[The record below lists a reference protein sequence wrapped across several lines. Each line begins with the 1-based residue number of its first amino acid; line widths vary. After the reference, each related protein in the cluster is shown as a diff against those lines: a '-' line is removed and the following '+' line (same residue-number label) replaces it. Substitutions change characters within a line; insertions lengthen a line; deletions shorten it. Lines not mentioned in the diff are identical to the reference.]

1 MATSTS
7 PIQPLKKKKG
17 GGERRKEETDKKK
30 KRKERKRSFFLPLRI
45 FFKME
50 FQNGSCIILQLHIII
65 GGGWQKGTQYF
76 MYYSEISCKSIIISK
91 QKGFKIYILKE
102 GQNFKRKM
110 GKKWKTLPV
119 GKKGKR
125 NSHYANHN

>member
-7 PIQPLKKKKG
+7 PIQPLKKKKV
-17 GGERRKEETDKKK
+17 GEKEGRRRQIKRKKE
-30 KRKERKRSFFLPLRI
+30 RKEREVFFLPLRI

-50 FQNGSCIILQLHIII
+50 FQNGSYIILQLHIII

-110 GKKWKTLPV
+110 GKEWKTLPV

-125 NSHYANHN
+125 NSHFANHN

>member
-1 MATSTS
+1 MTFGHFHKSNTA
-7 PIQPLKKKKG
+7 LKKKKG

-91 QKGFKIYILKE
+91 QKGFKIYI
-102 GQNFKRKM
+102 
-110 GKKWKTLPV
+110 
-119 GKKGKR
+119 
-125 NSHYANHN
+125 S